1 MAITLTEIGGNNSQF
16 KVDGIP
22 DFITEKT
29 AKDLVNLLN
38 KMGGGS
44 VGSTSTNRVKNAGGG
59 KGSFDDIKRTAN
71 DFANNLRKENKERKG

>member
-38 KMGGGS
+38 KMSGGS
-44 VGSTSTNRVKNAGGG
+44 AGSTTTSRVKNAGSG
-59 KGSFDDIKRTAN
+59 KGSFEDVKRTAN
-71 DFANNLRKENKERKG
+71 DFANNLRKENL